1 MGKIKY
7 MLERI
12 THMNY
17 GNMFKTID
25 KIHNITNK
33 NKFSIFC
40 DVIYTGLKYGAGYV
54 DYYQFQ
60 MYKMN
65 DSEKATIITR
75 GVNNSIMKKYNNQSE
90 IYKFEDKVTFNK
102 LFNKYLNRDWIY
114 LKEASIDDFKKYLNG
129 KDYVIVKP
137 LDLSCGKGVDKINVK
152 NVNVNDLYNKL
163 IESGQTLVEDVA
175 KQNKILDDIYPYS
188 VNTLRVVTL
197 NYKVVTAYLR
207 IGNNKNVVDNF
218 NHGGMVTVI
227 DVDTGMINY
236 PAIDKDTN
244 VYQEHPMTHKKI
256 VGVKIP
262 MWDDVKKMCEEA
274 AYVVPSVKY
283 VAWDVCLGPDKP
295 CLIEGNDFPGHDL
308 YQLPVHRKGNTG
320 LLPRF
325 KKAMEENE
333 K

>member
-90 IYKFEDKVTFNK
+90 IYKFEDKVTC
-102 LFNKYLNRDWIY
+102 Y
-114 LKEASIDDFKKYLNG
+114 
-129 KDYVIVKP
+129 
-137 LDLSCGKGVDKINVK
+137 C
-152 NVNVNDLYNKL
+152 
-163 IESGQTLVEDVA
+163 
-175 KQNKILDDIYPYS
+175 
-188 VNTLRVVTL
+188 
-197 NYKVVTAYLR
+197 
-207 IGNNKNVVDNF
+207 
-218 NHGGMVTVI
+218 
-227 DVDTGMINY
+227 
-236 PAIDKDTN
+236 
-244 VYQEHPMTHKKI
+244 
-256 VGVKIP
+256 
-262 MWDDVKKMCEEA
+262 
-274 AYVVPSVKY
+274 
-283 VAWDVCLGPDKP
+283 
-295 CLIEGNDFPGHDL
+295 
-308 YQLPVHRKGNTG
+308 
-320 LLPRF
+320 
-325 KKAMEENE
+325 
-333 K
+333 